1 MHMALFGTYLT
12 SHLIWETFF
21 YVIMHVFLVLIC
33 FHYIFFFM
41 NCFRYIYNILH
52 FSLSKQKKKTLS
64 MFDYQL
70 KKYFWLLNVLNK
82 LISIMF
88 GYPQKC
94 VCDQNFIYFL
104 TTNISFILKLSFFK
118 KTWIAFTKEW
128 KSSCSMH

>member
-1 MHMALFGTYLT
+1 
-12 SHLIWETFF
+12 
-21 YVIMHVFLVLIC
+21 
-33 FHYIFFFM
+33 
-41 NCFRYIYNILH
+41 
-52 FSLSKQKKKTLS
+52 LS

-118 KTWIAFTKEW
+118 KTWIAFTKE
-128 KSSCSMH
+128 